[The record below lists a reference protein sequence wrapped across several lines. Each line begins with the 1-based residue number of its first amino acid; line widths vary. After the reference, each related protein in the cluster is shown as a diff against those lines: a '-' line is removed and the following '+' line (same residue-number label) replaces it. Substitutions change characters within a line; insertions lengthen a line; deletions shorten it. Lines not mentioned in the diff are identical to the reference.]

1 MNLDVMPGLGLAC
14 RFDSFDYIDSMVA
27 QSLIPV
33 FMSIILGLAY
43 FFLACT
49 SSKKSKEEE
58 AYELPRNL
66 RRKFTIKELRGLK
79 TLFRHF
85 DVDGGGFIDAKEM
98 AALTKRLGLETTL
111 LRSSSAASAAGDP
124 ESAPDQEGG
133 EVDFKG
139 FAELVIKSRKGP
151 GGSKVDFFRLADELE
166 LEAGLAA
173 GMADL
178 EVPSALLGVFKEK
191 ELKSYR
197 DIFRRFDR
205 DGSGVIAS
213 KEIAELIRC
222 LNPDLPKEEL
232 AAMKIQKA
240 VVLFGVVHPTVR
252 SLAECRLRN
261 PHLRMVDRPGEPV
274 RYSVLW
280 PDSRIE
286 AETLKNSGAS
296 PSEPPVAAD
305 GVRIVIDSNAAVHSG
320 GT

>member
-1 MNLDVMPGLGLAC
+1 MFRLPFVPSFALLARFPRLVTKVMGICGFVNLDVMPGLGLAC

-27 QSLIPV
+27 QSLIPI

-232 AAMKIQKA
+232 AA
-240 VVLFGVVHPTVR
+240 TVR
-252 SLAECRLRN
+252 KFVAE
-261 PHLRMVDRPGEPV
+261 VDEDGSGEV
-274 RYSVLW
+274 DFGEFLELMAKHKQGQSNT
-280 PDSRIE
+280 
-286 AETLKNSGAS
+286 AT
-296 PSEPPVAAD
+296 PPRD
-305 GVRIVIDSNAAVHSG
+305 
-320 GT
+320 

>member
-1 MNLDVMPGLGLAC
+1 MFRLPFVPSFGLLARFPRLVTKVMGICGFVNLDVMPGLGLAC

-27 QSLIPV
+27 QSLIPI

-232 AAMKIQKA
+232 AA
-240 VVLFGVVHPTVR
+240 TVR
-252 SLAECRLRN
+252 KFVAE
-261 PHLRMVDRPGEPV
+261 VDEDGSGKVDFGEFLELMAKHKQGQ
-274 RYSVLW
+274 SNT
-280 PDSRIE
+280 
-286 AETLKNSGAS
+286 AT
-296 PSEPPVAAD
+296 PPRD
-305 GVRIVIDSNAAVHSG
+305 
-320 GT
+320 